1 MDFPP
6 ITPLLPLGIS
16 FFVFEFIHYQV
27 DINRGSVPVKNWLEF
42 SIFGAFF
49 PTQIAGPIKRYEDF
63 VPQLNR
69 QPSFSLPRIGEGLK
83 YILWGLFKKVVLA
96 DNLAPLVAIGF
107 GQAVGGAGGNA
118 SLSSGDAWLTV
129 LAFTLQ
135 IYFDFSG
142 YTDMGRGSA
151 MLLGFNLPENFK
163 FPYLAANISD
173 FWRRWHITLSGWLR
187 DYIYI
192 PLGGNRK
199 GRYRNLLITTVLG
212 GLWHGANWTFIIWGL
227 YHGIGLTVFW
237 LWRSLGLN
245 FDRFRV
251 WKLLNWGATFL
262 FVFFGWIFFRSEN
275 LDQAGS
281 MFKAVLAMN
290 NGPANVFLDYE
301 RIFILTVLISWGIVE
316 ITLMNKT
323 WLKDHLPQ
331 GSTALIQFLRPTIY
345 SLILVLILLLNPA
358 NSGPQFIYFQF

>member
-199 GRYRNLLITTVLG
+199 GRYRNLLITMVLG
-212 GLWHGANWTFIIWGL
+212 GLWHGANWTFIIWG
-227 YHGIGLTVFW
+227 YIT
-237 LWRSLGLN
+237 
-245 FDRFRV
+245 
-251 WKLLNWGATFL
+251 
-262 FVFFGWIFFRSEN
+262 E
-275 LDQAGS
+275 
-281 MFKAVLAMN
+281 LA
-290 NGPANVFLDYE
+290 
-301 RIFILTVLISWGIVE
+301 
-316 ITLMNKT
+316 
-323 WLKDHLPQ
+323 
-331 GSTALIQFLRPTIY
+331 
-345 SLILVLILLLNPA
+345 
-358 NSGPQFIYFQF
+358 